1 MQSTDGSRSSEGIPS
16 LTSMS
21 YEIHAAPNAQER
33 VARSERRQLFAMSGA
48 ILALHV
54 AGWGILIGVVV
65 PGHYGSSAA
74 PIGIGIGL
82 SAYTLGMRHAFDADH
97 IAAIDNV
104 TRSLAA
110 KTGRRSPSVGFF
122 FSLGHSTVVFALA
135 LLLATGLRQFLQP
148 MMEDGSL
155 LRHVAAIVGSGVSG
169 VFLIAVALINLFS
182 LLHLLSGQDGSRGPQ
197 GVIGRLVSR
206 PLRVVSRGRQMY
218 PIGFLF
224 GLGFDTATEVG
235 LLVIAAGSA
244 AVGLPWYGLLC
255 LPLLFAAGM
264 VLFDS
269 LDGVFVGRAYDW
281 ALSSP
286 SRKRSYNAVVTSAS
300 VLIAFGVGSVQILS
314 SISEGFS
321 WRGAAQDA
329 LDGVD
334 QNALGV
340 GITVVLAVVFIGFAV
355 IHRAT
360 QPKRTPIESADASV
374 RQNV

>member
-1 MQSTDGSRSSEGIPS
+1 M
-16 LTSMS
+16 
-21 YEIHAAPNAQER
+21 A
-33 VARSERRQLFAMSGA
+33 GA
-48 ILALHV
+48 ILALHL
-54 AGWGILIGVVV
+54 AGFGILIWAVV
-65 PGHYGSSAA
+65 PGHYGSSIA

-135 LLLATGLRQFLQP
+135 LLLATGLRQFLEP
-148 MMEDGSL
+148 MLEDGSS

-169 VFLIAVALINLFS
+169 VFLLAVALINLFS
-182 LLHLLSGQDGSRGPQ
+182 LLRLLSGQDGSRAPQ
-197 GVIGRLVSR
+197 GLIGRLVSR

-224 GLGFDTATEVG
+224 GLGFDTATEIG

-244 AVGLPWYGLLC
+244 AVGLPWYGVLC

-286 SRKRSYNAVVTSAS
+286 SRKRSYNAIVTSAS
-300 VLIAFGVGSVQILS
+300 VLIALGVGSVQLLS
-314 SISEGFS
+314 SMSEGFS

-340 GITVVLAVVFIGFAV
+340 GITVLLAVVFIGFAIV
-355 IHRAT
+355 HRAT
-360 QPKRTPIESADASV
+360 RQRRTRIESADASL